1 MSQSGEIKTWSSIE
15 GDVCALRG
23 AQSNSQDMTYV
34 YSKASY
40 RHIARLYLTPFSTMT
55 LLTSNHLMSIIES
68 LEPYMSCRMNHRQIC
83 NADTR
88 AFSLDRVYLG
98 L

>member
-40 RHIARLYLTPFSTMT
+40 RHIARLYLTLIPF
-55 LLTSNHLMSIIES
+55 
-68 LEPYMSCRMNHRQIC
+68 
-83 NADTR
+83 
-88 AFSLDRVYLG
+88 
-98 L
+98 